1 MEFIEELRKIINS
14 QIRISFHFG
23 KVTDQSGG
31 YITVLI
37 SGSTTPVTNIR
48 YLDSYTPTVD
58 DIVVLVVNR
67 GDIFALGKLA
77 DLGA

>member
-1 MEFIEELRKIINS
+1 MDINNSLQKIIQS
-14 QIRISFHFG
+14 HIRTSFHFG
-23 KVTDQSGG
+23 KVTDEAGG

-37 SGSTTPVTNIR
+37 AGSDTSVTNIR

-77 DLGA
+77 DVGL